1 MKIKENFILRKI
13 AGDDVVVPIGE
24 NIADFNGAIT
34 LNETAALLWKELE
47 IGSTREELKA
57 SLCKEYDVPD
67 AVKRTASGRDTVCP
81 GAEVPG
87 NISTGMCLYV
97 RS

>member
-34 LNETAALLWKELE
+34 LNETAALLWKELGT
-47 IGSTREELKA
+47 GSTREELKA
-57 SLCKEYDVPD
+57 SLCKEYDVPEEKAYKD
-67 AVKRTASGRDTVCP
+67 IDKFV
-81 GAEVPG
+81 
-87 NISTGMCLYV
+87 NILKEHGILEEE
-97 RS
+97 

>member
-24 NIADFNGAIT
+24 NIADFNGVIT

-47 IGSTREELKA
+47 TGSTREELKA
-57 SLCKEYDVPD
+57 SLCKEYDVPEEKAYKD
-67 AVKRTASGRDTVCP
+67 IDKFV
-81 GAEVPG
+81 
-87 NISTGMCLYV
+87 NILKEHGILEGE
-97 RS
+97 

>member
-34 LNETAALLWKELE
+34 FK
-47 IGSTREELKA
+47 
-57 SLCKEYDVPD
+57 
-67 AVKRTASGRDTVCP
+67 
-81 GAEVPG
+81 
-87 NISTGMCLYV
+87 
-97 RS
+97 

>member
-34 LNETAALLWKELE
+34 LNETAALLWKERISALTAASFK
-47 IGSTREELKA
+47 GSSRFMATE
-57 SLCKEYDVPD
+57 SC
-67 AVKRTASGRDTVCP
+67 
-81 GAEVPG
+81 
-87 NISTGMCLYV
+87 
-97 RS
+97 RSSSRYFSQAP